1 MTRLS
6 LHIGEIAQIVHG
18 ELLGSGLAS
27 TIEFLY
33 TDSRKFKSADK
44 CLFIAINGVNHNAH
58 LYIEDLYKQGQRYF
72 LIDNQHFDC
81 NKYPAATFV
90 RVKNSIS
97 ALQSIAQYHRN
108 LFEKPLIAI
117 TGSNGKTIVKEWLY
131 QSLMRRYK
139 VYKSPK
145 SYNSQVGVP
154 LSLLGLSNDAEL
166 AIIEAGI
173 SQVGEMDKL
182 EKITKPQIGIFTTIG
197 QAHSENFESIDEKVV
212 EKLKLFSNC
221 EKLIYCEDYKAIKNK
236 ISSLNKPR
244 LFSWSRTNKKAFLFV
259 DGFSICDTYT
269 SLNCTVK
276 NQRATYT
283 LPFSDDASIE
293 NAIHLICCLYIFD
306 YSKEDIQHCLYEL
319 RAVEMRLELKE
330 AKSNS
335 LLINDAY
342 SSDLDSLKIALD
354 FLQQQKGNA
363 KTVAILSD
371 LQETGMK
378 NAELYPKLMRLLDQY
393 QVDKIV
399 GIGPNFCSYHS
410 LFNNCNTYKNTDQF
424 IDHVDSEELS
434 DSAILLKG
442 ARKFEF
448 EKVAKLLEHKIHE
461 TVLEVDLNSISE
473 NYHLYKN
480 LLDPN
485 TKVMVMVKAF
495 SYGNGSYEIAHHLE
509 YHKADY
515 LAVAYVD
522 EGVALRKKG
531 IQLPIMVLNPDISQ
545 LSVMI
550 KYCLE
555 PEIYS
560 FRQLKALQRELMK
573 SVQVDYPI
581 HLKVETGMH
590 RLGFDESQ
598 IDGLIEWLKSSPEM
612 KVASIFSHLA
622 SSSLEGDVDFTKI
635 QIAQFKDIVV
645 KIENDIGYTFIKHI
659 LNSSGIINF
668 PEAQFDM
675 VRLGIGLYGIGH
687 KQLQNCSALKSMIS
701 QIKNVSSGQSIGYD
715 RAFMAEENIKIAIIP
730 IGYADGLSRALS
742 NGRGQV
748 RIHGQKAPII
758 GNICM
763 DMCMVDVN
771 HIPDAKE
778 GDEVVIWNSR
788 EDILSLANE
797 LGTIPYEV
805 LTNISQ
811 RVKRVFIQH

>member
-1 MTRLS
+1 MTRL
-6 LHIGEIAQIVHG
+6 LLRIDEIAQIVNG
-18 ELLGSGLAS
+18 QLLGSGLGS

-58 LYIEDLYKQGQRYF
+58 LYIDDLYKQGQRFF
-72 LIDNQHFDC
+72 LIDDQHFDC
-81 NKYPAATFV
+81 SKYPAATFIQ
-90 RVKNSIS
+90 VKNSVS
-97 ALQSIAQYHRN
+97 ALQSIALHHRN
-108 LFEKPLIAI
+108 NFSNLIISI
-117 TGSNGKTIVKEWLY
+117 TGSNGKTIVKEWLS
-131 QSLMRRYK
+131 QSLRHK
-139 VYKSPK
+139 FNVYKSPK
-145 SYNSQVGVP
+145 SFNSQVGVA
-154 LSLLGLSNDAEL
+154 LSLLGLNNNAEL

-182 EKITKPQIGIFTTIG
+182 KKIIKPQIGVFTTIG
-197 QAHSENFESIDEKVV
+197 QAHSENFKSTEEKVV
-212 EKLKLFSNC
+212 EKLSLFADC
-221 EKLIYCEDYKAIKNK
+221 EKIIYCDDYKSIHSKIIALKN
-236 ISSLNKPR
+236 PQ
-244 LFSWSRTNKKAFLFV
+244 LFAWSRTNKNAFLFV
-259 DGFSICDTYT
+259 DGFSIIDNHTK
-269 SLNCTVK
+269 LNCTVK
-276 NQRATYT
+276 NQMATYT
-283 LPFSDDASIE
+283 LPFSDEASIE
-293 NAIHLICCLYIFD
+293 NALHLICCLYIFD
-306 YSKEDIQHCLYEL
+306 YTKEDIQHCLFEL

-363 KTVAILSD
+363 KTVAVLSD
-371 LQETGMK
+371 LQETGMDNK
-378 NAELYPKLMRLLDQY
+378 ELYPKLTKLLDQY
-393 QVDKIV
+393 QVDKIIGV
-399 GIGPNFCSYHS
+399 GPNFCAYHS
-410 LFNNCNTYKNTDQF
+410 MFNNCNAYENTAQL
-424 IDHVDSEELS
+424 IDHLDNEELS

-448 EKVAKLLEHKIHE
+448 ENIAKLLEQKIHE
-461 TVLEVDLNSISE
+461 TVLEVNLNSISE
-473 NYHLYKN
+473 NYHFYKN

-495 SYGNGSYEIAHHLE
+495 SYGNGSFEIAHHLE

-531 IQLPIMVLNPDISQ
+531 IQLPIMVLNPDINQ

-550 KYCLE
+550 KYALE
-555 PEIYS
+555 PEIFS
-560 FRQLKALQRELMK
+560 FRQLKVLYRELIK
-573 SVQVDYPI
+573 TGRKNYPVHIKVD
-581 HLKVETGMH
+581 TGMH
-590 RLGFDESQ
+590 RLGFDEGQ
-598 IDGLIEWLKSSPEM
+598 IDGLIEWLKSKTEI
-612 KVASIFSHLA
+612 KVASVFSHLA
-622 SSSLEGDVDFTKI
+622 NSSLEGDVDFTRI

-645 KIENDIGYTFIKHI
+645 KIENDLGYTFIKHI

-668 PEAQFDM
+668 PEAEFDM

-687 KQLQNCSALKSMIS
+687 EQLQNCSALKSMIS
-701 QIKNVSSGQSIGYD
+701 QIKNVPSGQSIGYD
-715 RAFMAEENIKIAIIP
+715 RAFVAEENIKIAIIP

-748 RIHGQKAPII
+748 SIHGQKASII

-763 DMCMVDVN
+763 DMCMIDVN

-788 EDILSLANE
+788 EDILTLANQLE
-797 LGTIPYEV
+797 TIPYEV

-811 RVKRVFIQH
+811 RVKRIFIQH